1 MKRALLIALA
11 WIATIA
17 SPAIAST
24 FEIHLEACCEEILVY
39 QGLGISLSATNT
51 SDKSLRDTDLW
62 FHDGMNGKMEEP
74 PVVDGSYFPQLII
87 RRPDGS
93 TIRTSR
99 LASAHPKGLME
110 PGANVQWLKPSQHRS
125 WNLLAGIA
133 LDASTE
139 PEIIFTHPG
148 RYEITALFHTTDGID
163 DSNTITV
170 TVAEPTNEANARALA
185 AIQRLPLEGVQL
197 MYVPWREMTLR
208 DVPEDFLVVFQTVL
222 AERPDSVYATY
233 AELVLLQNRT
243 SSILFEY
250 GSLAPEA
257 RGRSSSAIFEELSQ
271 LRERSTTLRSRQSTP
286 ELEILWARLTQKIDD
301 TERFLRALP
310 MSDG

>member
-1 MKRALLIALA
+1 MKQALLIALA

-17 SPAIAST
+17 SPAIASN

-51 SDKSLRDTDLW
+51 SEKALRDTDLW

-74 PVVDGSYFPQLII
+74 PVVDGSYFPQLIV

-133 LDASTE
+133 LDAAPE
-139 PEIIFTHPG
+139 PEIIFTQPG
-148 RYEITALFHTTDGID
+148 RYAITALFHTTDSVD
-163 DSNTITV
+163 ESHTITV
-170 TVAEPTNEANARALA
+170 TAVTPTDEADAQALA
-185 AIQRLPLEGVQL
+185 AIQRLPLEGIQL
-197 MYVPWREMTLR
+197 MYVPCREMTLR
-208 DVPEDFLVVFQTVL
+208 DVPEDFLIVFQTVL
-222 AERPDSVYATY
+222 AERPDSVHATY

-257 RGRSSSAIFEELSQ
+257 RGRASQAVFDELSQ
-271 LRERSTTLRSRQSTP
+271 IRERSTALRSSQGTP
-286 ELEILWARLTQKIDD
+286 ELADAAVRLGHYVDRTI
-301 TERFLRALP
+301 RFLEGLP
-310 MSDG
+310 KSDG